1 MSYNVSIEQAITN
14 AGILYKEGA
23 CDSIKLEG
31 GQEMAKTIEAIVRAG
46 IPTFGH
52 IGLTPQTAGML
63 GGFKVQGKSLDAA
76 KKLIDDA
83 MAVDEAGA
91 FAIVLES
98 IPRQIAKIISQK
110 VKAITIGIGAGMEC
124 DGQVL
129 VFHDILGLFKRFTP
143 KFVKVYANAWDY
155 ELKAIKD
162 YIDEVREQ
170 KFPSDEFTYTMKEDV
185 LNEIKKYA
193 GI

>member
-1 MSYNVSIEQAITN
+1 MSYNVSKEQAITN

-31 GQEMAKTIEAIVRAG
+31 GQEMANTIEAIVRAG

-83 MAVDEAGA
+83 IAVDEAGA

-185 LNEIKKYA
+185 LNELKKYA